1 MNDPDIFKERKEK
14 CVSTPYGEVCFNHD
28 PCTAF
33 GYQCL
38 LSSDNFT
45 SVLTMLKFNFSHK
58 NYYENVG

>member
-28 PCTAF
+28 SCTAF

-45 SVLTMLKFNFSHK
+45 SEYSDNAYLILVIKIIMKM
-58 NYYENVG
+58 